1 MEDPG
6 LNENVAILGGAAA
19 PVGKMQGVAQ
29 DGTQQLEHEVL
40 AKLVVEALAD
50 AGLEKS
56 DVGSMIFTLPRPYT
70 QQKYFA
76 TFMANY
82 LRLPCD
88 GLVMEV
94 MGNGM
99 TPALAFQSAID
110 QVRLGRTKVALALG
124 INFETGT
131 PSPEHMMSSMR
142 ATGDVDFHTPF
153 GFTPISWYA
162 MDAVRYIHEHDSS
175 REEIASVAV
184 KNRRHAVDNPIA
196 QYRKPMSLDDVLA
209 QRPIVEPLGLF
220 EVPGRGDGAVCL
232 VVASEDVARG
242 TGKPYV
248 RVKGEGF
255 YHEGAHQIS
264 EVPNNM
270 IGFEAAKIAGAKAFS
285 DAGVSPQDF
294 DLAEIYAPCTIVE
307 ILVAEALGLCP
318 QGHGA
323 RQAASGET
331 SIGGR
336 IPICTSGGLLSR
348 GHPAYVTALYS
359 YFELLEQLRG
369 RAGARQVNDAE
380 LGLVC
385 TELGNYNAAM
395 VHVLEAAG

>member
-1 MEDPG
+1 MG
-6 LNENVAILGGAAA
+6 KNVVLLGGAAT
-19 PVGKMQGVAQ
+19 PVGKMQGMKS

-40 AKLVVEALAD
+40 AKLVVDALED
-50 AGLEKS
+50 AGLQKS

-94 MGNGM
+94 LGNGM
-99 TPALAFQSAID
+99 TPALTLQTAID

-124 INFETGT
+124 INFETGI
-131 PSPEHMMSSMR
+131 SAPEHMMSSMR
-142 ATGDVDFHTPF
+142 ATGDVDFHVPF
-153 GFTPISWYA
+153 GFTPIAWYA
-162 MDAVRYIHEHDSS
+162 MDAVRYMHEYKAT
-175 REEIASVAV
+175 REELAMVAV
-184 KNRRHAVDNPIA
+184 KNRRHAADNPIA
-196 QYRKPMSLDDVLA
+196 QFRKPMTLDDVLA

-220 EVPGRGDGAVCL
+220 EVPGRGDGAVCI
-232 VVASEDVARG
+232 VVANEDVAREL
-242 TGKPYV
+242 GKPFV

-264 EVPNNM
+264 EVPNDM
-270 IGFEAAKIAGAKAFS
+270 IAFEAANIAGAKAFAN
-285 DAGVSPQDF
+285 AGITPGDV

-307 ILVAEALGLCP
+307 VLAAEALGLCP
-318 QGHGA
+318 RGKGA
-323 RQAASGET
+323 AQAASGET
-331 SIGGR
+331 ALGGR

-348 GHPAYVTALYS
+348 GHPAYATALYN
-359 YFELLEQLRG
+359 YFELMEQLRG
-369 RAGARQVNDAE
+369 RGGARQVRNAE
-380 LGLVC
+380 LGLAC

-395 VHVLEAAG
+395 VHILEAVA

>member
-1 MEDPG
+1 VG
-6 LNENVAILGGAAA
+6 ENVVLLGGAAT
-19 PVGKMQGVAQ
+19 PVGKMQGIAS

-40 AKLVVEALAD
+40 AKLVVEALED
-50 AGLEKS
+50 AGLRKC

-82 LRLPCD
+82 MRLPCE

-94 MGNGM
+94 LGNGM
-99 TPALAFQSAID
+99 TPALTLQTAID

-131 PSPEHMMSSMR
+131 SAPEHMMSSMR
-142 ATGDVDFHTPF
+142 ATGDVDFHVPF
-153 GFTPISWYA
+153 GFTPIAWYA
-162 MDAVRYIHEHDSS
+162 MDAVRYMHEYNVT
-175 REEIASVAV
+175 REEIAMVAV
-184 KNRRHAVDNPIA
+184 KNRRHAADNPIA
-196 QYRKPMSLDDVLA
+196 QFRKPMTLDDVLA

-220 EVPGRGDGAVCL
+220 EVPGRGDGAVCI
-232 VVASEDVARG
+232 VVASEDVARES
-242 TGKPYV
+242 GKPFV

-264 EVPNNM
+264 EVPNDM
-270 IGFEAAKIAGAKAFS
+270 IAFEAANIAGAKAYS
-285 DAGVSPQDF
+285 NAGITPGDV

-307 ILVAEALGLCP
+307 ILAAEALGLCSRG
-318 QGHGA
+318 QGAG
-323 RQAASGET
+323 QAASGET
-331 SIGGR
+331 ALGGR

-348 GHPAYVTALYS
+348 GHPAYVTALYN
-359 YFELLEQLRG
+359 YFELMEQLRG
-369 RAGARQVNDAE
+369 RAGARQVRNAE
-380 LGLVC
+380 LGLAC

-395 VHVLEAAG
+395 VHILEAVA

>member
-1 MEDPG
+1 MQHEA
-6 LNENVAILGGAAA
+6 VTILGGAAL
-19 PVGKMQGVAQ
+19 PVGKLQGVSEV
-29 DGTQQLEHEVL
+29 GTQQLEHEVL
-40 AKLVVEALAD
+40 ARLVVDALHD
-50 AGLEKS
+50 AGLDKT
-56 DVGSMIFTLPRPYT
+56 DVGSMVFTLPRPYT

-99 TPALAFQSAID
+99 TPALALQAAVD

-124 INFETGT
+124 VNFETGT
-131 PSPEHMMSSMR
+131 PAPEHMMSSMR
-142 ATGDVDFHTPF
+142 ATGDVDFHAPF

-162 MDAVRYIHEHDSS
+162 MDAMRYIHEFGSS
-175 REEIASVAV
+175 REDLASIAV
-184 KNRRHAVDNPIA
+184 KNRHHAIENPIA
-196 QYRKPMSLDDVLA
+196 QFRKPMTLDDVLA
-209 QRPIVEPLGLF
+209 QRPIVDPLGLF

-232 VVASEDVARG
+232 VIAREDIAKS
-242 TGKPYV
+242 TGRPYT
-248 RVKGEGF
+248 RFRGEGF
-255 YHEGAHQIS
+255 FHEGAHQIS
-264 EVPNNM
+264 EVPNDM
-270 IGFEAAKIAGAKAFS
+270 IAFEAARIAGARAFKA
-285 DAGVSPQDF
+285 AGINPDDI

-307 ILVAEALGLCP
+307 VLVSEALGFCP
-318 QGHGA
+318 RGQGA
-323 RQAASGET
+323 KQATEGET
-331 SIGGR
+331 AIGGR

-369 RAGARQVNDAE
+369 RGGPRQVKNAE
-380 LGLVC
+380 LGLAC

-395 VHVLEAAG
+395 VHIMEAVA

>member
-1 MEDPG
+1 MTRS
-6 LNENVAILGGAAA
+6 NNVAILGGAAT
-19 PVGKMQGVAQ
+19 PVGKLQGVSE

-40 AKLVVEALAD
+40 GKLIVEALAD
-50 AGLEKS
+50 AGLEKE

-82 LRLPCD
+82 MRLPCD

-94 MGNGM
+94 LGNGM
-99 TPALAFQSAID
+99 TPALTFQVAVD

-131 PSPEHMMSSMR
+131 PAREHMMSSMR

-162 MDAVRYIHEHDSS
+162 MDAVRYIHEHGSS
-175 REEIASVAV
+175 REELAMVAV
-184 KNRRHAVDNPIA
+184 KNRRHAALNPLA
-196 QYRKPMSLDDVLA
+196 QFRKPMTLEDVLA
-209 QRPIVEPLGLF
+209 QRPIVDPLGLY

-232 VVASEDVARG
+232 VIAEEEVARK
-242 TGKPYV
+242 TGRPYA
-248 RVKGEGF
+248 RIRGEGF

-264 EVPNNM
+264 EVPNDM
-270 IGFEAAKIAGAKAFS
+270 IAFAAARRAGAKAFA
-285 DAGVSPQDF
+285 DAGVSAGDL

-307 ILVAEALGLCP
+307 VLVAEALGLCP
-318 QGHGA
+318 RGQGA

-331 SIGGR
+331 ALGGR

-359 YFELLEQLRG
+359 YYELLEQLRHRG
-369 RAGARQVNDAE
+369 GERQVKGAE
-380 LGLVC
+380 LGLAC

-395 VHVLEAAG
+395 VHVLEAAA